1 MTRHLRK
8 GIHWVRIP
16 GQGRRKVKVLAS
28 GKWRFMKGAKGKKHK
43 GHSGRRHWVPGHWSR

>member
-8 GIHWVRIP
+8 GVHWVRIP

-28 GKWRFMKGAKGKKHK
+28 GKWRFMRGSKGKKHRK
-43 GHSGRRHWVPGHWSR
+43 GRKWVPGHWKRC